1 MNRRIISIRHTGIF
15 FCLTAITAVFCA
27 GCSFNRSPHEIAS
40 LGSAHVLSETPRV
53 VEKTTRSASAPPH
66 INTVSPQ
73 KASPNNFASY
83 PPPPSSDAD
92 RKSSETLASGLETAV
107 RTPPANDPI
116 LQAKP
121 IKRIVVHAR
130 AANFEQEVMQSPE
143 TVLVDFYADWCG
155 PCKRLSPILVEI
167 AAENPQ
173 VKVVKVNID
182 ENPELA
188 KRYGVRALPNLLVFK
203 DGKAIS
209 NRKGFADKDQ
219 LRSMLDL

>member
-1 MNRRIISIRHTGIF
+1 
-15 FCLTAITAVFCA
+15 L
-27 GCSFNRSPHEIAS
+27 
-40 LGSAHVLSETPRV
+40 
-53 VEKTTRSASAPPH
+53 
-66 INTVSPQ
+66 
-73 KASPNNFASY
+73 PNNLASY
-83 PPPPSSDAD
+83 PPPTSSDAG
-92 RKSSETLASGLETAV
+92 RTSSDTLASNIETAV

-116 LQAKP
+116 LQTKP
-121 IKRIVVHAR
+121 IKRTVVHAR

-143 TVLVDFYADWCG
+143 TILVDFYADWCG
-155 PCKRLSPILVEI
+155 PCKRLSPILVKI